1 MLPGPGDGP
10 DVPVLVPGGPGMT
23 CPEIFSAYFYSV
35 NSEVSFG
42 GLRFALVC
50 SLGQGMVHLDLF
62 QSLDGL
68 VK

>member
-1 MLPGPGDGP
+1 
-10 DVPVLVPGGPGMT
+10 MT

-35 NSEVSFG
+35 DSEVSFG
-42 GLRFALVC
+42 GLRFALVS